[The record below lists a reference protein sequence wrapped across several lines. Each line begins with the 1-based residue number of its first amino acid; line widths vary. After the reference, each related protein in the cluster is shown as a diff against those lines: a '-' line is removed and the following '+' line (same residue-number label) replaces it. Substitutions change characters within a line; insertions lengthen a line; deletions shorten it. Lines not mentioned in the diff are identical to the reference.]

1 MALNLWQ
8 NLGLKVRQQSSQQ
21 TVETQ
26 QTAIANTAASRQH
39 SRDSSQQT
47 VLANRDTADGRELT
61 TNAVRA
67 ATQVCIDSC
76 EWPVDGP
83 VHLSLEQI
91 DKIALGGLS
100 GEPIPHMAPVQNCF
114 GRSAA
119 IAATKG
125 SKLVGAIGAT
135 EVYVLAVPIGSPS
148 AHAACVAAGRR
159 SVLLTCNSSTCNCQ
173 ISADSLRVESRLLST
188 DYT

>member
-8 NLGLKVRQQSSQQ
+8 NLGLKVRQQSSKQ

-47 VLANRDTADGRELT
+47 VLANRDTADGREFT

-91 DKIALGGLS
+91 DKIALGGPYHTWRLFRTAS
-100 GEPIPHMAPVQNCF
+100 LVVVLPLLLRKAANSLEP
-114 GRSAA
+114 
-119 IAATKG
+119 
-125 SKLVGAIGAT
+125 LVPRRYMCWLCLL
-135 EVYVLAVPIGSPS
+135 VPQVLML
-148 AHAACVAAGRR
+148 R
-159 SVLLTCNSSTCNCQ
+159 VLLLVVGVCC
-173 ISADSLRVESRLLST
+173 
-188 DYT
+188 